1 LHTQEIQVTFD
12 VKHGDTPEWSAVI
25 VEPRKKAVQAPS
37 PTVDRTSCE
46 SQLDA
51 QVLPI
56 EFDPIVEGIVPF
68 FCFD

>member
-1 LHTQEIQVTFD
+1 LHTQEIQITFD
-12 VKHGDTPEWSAVI
+12 VNYGDTPEWSAVL
-25 VEPRKKAVQAPS
+25 VEPRKEVVQAPS
-37 PTVDRTSCE
+37 PTVDCTGCE

-68 FCFD
+68 SRFD

>member
-1 LHTQEIQVTFD
+1 LHAQEIQVTFD
-12 VKHGDTPEWSAVI
+12 VSHGDTPERSAVI
-25 VEPRKKAVQAPS
+25 AEPRKKAVQVPS
-37 PTVDRTSCE
+37 PAVDRTSCE

-68 FCFD
+68 SRFD